1 MQTTDLSGTLALL
14 PIVDWLALG
23 VLALALAMG
32 AWRGLLYG
40 VISVC
45 GWIAAFLAA
54 GHLGGVVGAMLPL
67 DADERLRTAAGAA
80 IVFAIVL
87 FASGATA
94 HLVRRLAAA
103 VGMRPVDRILGAAF
117 GALQALLLGLIV
129 VIMLGS
135 TPVAALPAWKEAHS
149 VRLLQQVW
157 EQLAP
162 MLPALPQP
170 DAAPQG
176 DGEGALLPTTKAAPA
191 SGAASAASRP
201 ASAPARPGTRR
212 APEALPAPLQP
223 VEVSGER

>member
-1 MQTTDLSGTLALL
+1 MLDDALQLL
-14 PIVDWLALG
+14 PALDWLALG
-23 VLALALAMG
+23 VLAIAMVMG

-40 VISVC
+40 VISIL
-45 GWIAAFLAA
+45 GWVAAFLAA
-54 GHLGGVVGAMLPL
+54 GHLGRLAGMALPL
-67 DADERLRTAAGAA
+67 GDERLRTIAGAA
-80 IVFAIVL
+80 LIFVLVL

-135 TPVAALPAWKEAHS
+135 TPVAALPAWKESHS